1 VIQNTRRTKTTPEK
15 TDNRAM
21 NFNRILI
28 PIGCIVLTVAAWR
41 SYQWPGVAL
50 VGSGIVMW
58 ILLHFTRILTIL
70 KRATDRPIGSVA
82 SAVMLNAKLK
92 KGVNLMHVIAMTR
105 SLGALQ
111 SEKDAQPEVFRW
123 TDNGDSHVN
132 CTFTAGKLTEWVL
145 HRPE

>member
-1 VIQNTRRTKTTPEK
+1 
-15 TDNRAM
+15 M

-28 PIGCIVLTVAAWR
+28 PIGCIVLIVAAWR

-50 VGSGIVMW
+50 VGSAIVMW
-58 ILLHFTRILTIL
+58 VLLHFTRILTVL

-123 TDNGDSHVN
+123 TDNGDSHVT
-132 CTFTAGKLTEWVL
+132 CIFTGGKLTEWVL

>member
-1 VIQNTRRTKTTPEK
+1 
-15 TDNRAM
+15 M

-28 PIGCIVLTVAAWR
+28 PIGCIVLTVVAWR

-58 ILLHFTRILTIL
+58 VLLHFTRILTVL

-123 TDNGDSHVN
+123 TDNGDSHVT
-132 CTFTAGKLTEWVL
+132 CTFTGGKLTEWAL

>member
-1 VIQNTRRTKTTPEK
+1 
-15 TDNRAM
+15 M

-28 PIGCIVLTVAAWR
+28 PVGCIVLTVAAWR
-41 SYQWPGVAL
+41 SYQWPGVVL
-50 VGSGIVMW
+50 VASGIVMW
-58 ILLHFTRILTIL
+58 MLLHFTRILTVL
-70 KRATDRPIGSVA
+70 KRATDRPVGSVA

-111 SEKDAQPEVFRW
+111 SEKDAQPEIFRW
-123 TDNGDSHVN
+123 TDNGDSHVT
-132 CTFTAGKLTEWVL
+132 CTFTGGKLTEWVL

>member
-1 VIQNTRRTKTTPEK
+1 
-15 TDNRAM
+15 M

-28 PIGCIVLTVAAWR
+28 PVGCIVLTVAAWR
-41 SYQWPGVAL
+41 SYQWPGVVL
-50 VGSGIVMW
+50 VASGIVMW
-58 ILLHFTRILTIL
+58 MLLHFTRILTVL
-70 KRATDRPIGSVA
+70 KRATDRPVGSVA

-111 SEKDAQPEVFRW
+111 SEKDTQPEVFRW
-123 TDNGDSHVN
+123 TDNGDSHVT
-132 CTFTAGKLTEWVL
+132 CTFTGGKLTEWAL

>member
-1 VIQNTRRTKTTPEK
+1 
-15 TDNRAM
+15 M

-28 PIGCIVLTVAAWR
+28 PIGCIVLALAAWR

-58 ILLHFTRILTIL
+58 ILLHFTRMLTVL

-123 TDNGDSHVN
+123 TDNGDSHVT
-132 CTFTAGKLTEWVL
+132 CIFTGGKLTEWVL

>member
-1 VIQNTRRTKTTPEK
+1 
-15 TDNRAM
+15 M

-28 PIGCIVLTVAAWR
+28 PIGCIVLTVSAWR

-58 ILLHFTRILTIL
+58 ILLHFTRMLTVL

-123 TDNGDSHVN
+123 TDNGDSHVT
-132 CTFTAGKLTEWVL
+132 CIFTGGKLTEWVL

>member
-1 VIQNTRRTKTTPEK
+1 
-15 TDNRAM
+15 M

-28 PIGCIVLTVAAWR
+28 PVGCIVLTVAAWR
-41 SYQWPGVAL
+41 SYQWPGVVL
-50 VGSGIVMW
+50 VASGIVMW
-58 ILLHFTRILTIL
+58 MLLHFTRILTVL
-70 KRATDRPIGSVA
+70 KRATDRPVGSVA

-123 TDNGDSHVN
+123 TDNGDSHVT
-132 CTFTAGKLTEWVL
+132 CTFTGGKLTEWVL

>member
-1 VIQNTRRTKTTPEK
+1 
-15 TDNRAM
+15 M

-28 PIGCIVLTVAAWR
+28 PVGCIVLTVAAWR
-41 SYQWPGVAL
+41 SYQWPGVVL
-50 VGSGIVMW
+50 VASGIVMW
-58 ILLHFTRILTIL
+58 MLLHFTRILTVL
-70 KRATDRPIGSVA
+70 KRATDRPVGSVA

-123 TDNGDSHVN
+123 TDNGDSHVT
-132 CTFTAGKLTEWVL
+132 CKFTGGKLTEWAL

>member
-1 VIQNTRRTKTTPEK
+1 
-15 TDNRAM
+15 M

-28 PIGCIVLTVAAWR
+28 PIGCIVLTVVAWR

-58 ILLHFTRILTIL
+58 VLLHFTRILTVL

-123 TDNGDSHVN
+123 TDNGDSHVT
-132 CTFTAGKLTEWVL
+132 CTFTGGKLTEWVL

>member
-1 VIQNTRRTKTTPEK
+1 
-15 TDNRAM
+15 M

-28 PIGCIVLTVAAWR
+28 PIGCIVLIVAAWR

-50 VGSGIVMW
+50 VGSAIVMW
-58 ILLHFTRILTIL
+58 VLLHFNRILTVL

-123 TDNGDSHVN
+123 TDNGDSHVT
-132 CTFTAGKLTEWVL
+132 CIFTGGKLTEWVL

>member
-1 VIQNTRRTKTTPEK
+1 
-15 TDNRAM
+15 M

-28 PIGCIVLTVAAWR
+28 PIGCIVLTVVAWR

-58 ILLHFTRILTIL
+58 ILLHFTRILTVL

-123 TDNGDSHVN
+123 TDNGDSHVT
-132 CTFTAGKLTEWVL
+132 CTFTGGKLTEWVL

>member
-1 VIQNTRRTKTTPEK
+1 
-15 TDNRAM
+15 M

-28 PIGCIVLTVAAWR
+28 PIGCIVLIVAAWR

-58 ILLHFTRILTIL
+58 VLLHFTRILTVL
-70 KRATDRPIGSVA
+70 KRATDRPIGTVA

-111 SEKDAQPEVFRW
+111 SDKDTQPEIFRW
-123 TDNGDSHVN
+123 TDNGDSHVT
-132 CTFTAGKLTEWVL
+132 CTFTGGKLTEWVL

>member
-1 VIQNTRRTKTTPEK
+1 
-15 TDNRAM
+15 M
-21 NFNRILI
+21 NFTKILGPLAI
-28 PIGCIVLTVAAWR
+28 IVFTIGAWQAF
-41 SYQWPGVAL
+41 QWAGIALAVGGV
-50 VGSGIVMW
+50 VMW
-58 ILLHFTRILTIL
+58 ILLHFTRILTVL

-111 SEKDAQPEVFRW
+111 SEKDVQPEVFRW
-123 TDNGDSHVN
+123 TDNGDSHVT
-132 CTFTAGKLTEWVL
+132 CTFTGGKLTEWAL